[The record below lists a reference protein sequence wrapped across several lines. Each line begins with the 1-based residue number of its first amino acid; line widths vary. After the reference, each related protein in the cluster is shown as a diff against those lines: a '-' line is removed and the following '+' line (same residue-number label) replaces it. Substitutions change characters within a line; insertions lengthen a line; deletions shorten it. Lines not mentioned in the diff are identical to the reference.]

1 VVETVKEKVVP
12 STTVSDSVLEHA
24 PGAPVVPVQP
34 PSLAPKKV
42 SRFKAAKATEKE
54 KEEEEE
60 GPQGIMS
67 DSVLE
72 RAPPVLPS
80 KVRAPSDLD
89 PEIHRQEVAMEFH
102 KLRSKMMHRQGGF
115 MPSEK
120 EQAIVPLDQDGEKV
134 KISRFKAARLKTLDP
149 QQ

>member
-1 VVETVKEKVVP
+1 MVVY
-12 STTVSDSVLEHA
+12 VLLMKF
-24 PGAPVVPVQP
+24 G
-34 PSLAPKKV
+34 
-42 SRFKAAKATEKE
+42 

-72 RAPPVLPS
+72 RAPPALPS

-115 MPSEK
+115 MPSEE